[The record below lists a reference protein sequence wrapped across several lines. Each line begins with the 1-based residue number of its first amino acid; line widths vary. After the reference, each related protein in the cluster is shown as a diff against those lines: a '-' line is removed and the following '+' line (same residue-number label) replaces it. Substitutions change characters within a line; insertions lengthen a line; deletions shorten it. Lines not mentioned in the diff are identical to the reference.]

1 MDTNLK
7 LFKEGK
13 KRKEDVEKTENKTE
27 NKLFQLE
34 ELFRKDIIAKDET
47 VASPFTNEIPTRAQQ
62 GLINKLGLGY
72 QDKQYGLAPN
82 RLGDFSKLTSTTSDQ
97 TEAIK
102 ALNVQTL
109 NSMQDI
115 DRIMESNREYNGV
128 SSQFSLNQVENKA
141 FKKYK
146 KSNYNKLASQ
156 YL

>member
-27 NKLFQLE
+27 NKLEQLE
-34 ELFRKDIIAKDET
+34 ELFRKDIIAKDES

-62 GLINKLGLGY
+62 GLISKLGLGY

-82 RLGDFSKLTSTTSDQ
+82 KLGDFSKLTSTTSDQ
-97 TEAIK
+97 TEAVK

-115 DRIMESNREYNGV
+115 DRIMEANREYNGV